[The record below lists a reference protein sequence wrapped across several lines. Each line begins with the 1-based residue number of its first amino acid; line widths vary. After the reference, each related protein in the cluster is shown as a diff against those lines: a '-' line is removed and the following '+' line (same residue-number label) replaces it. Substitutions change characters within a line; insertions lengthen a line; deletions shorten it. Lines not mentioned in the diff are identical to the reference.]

1 MGRRSVAQRLEGG
14 EACERGGEFVSPG
27 PVGGDAD
34 EHPAPAAG
42 DAGGDVQ
49 QPLAQRLRLASGE
62 VAVQQDGLGPG
73 DQIAGGQGELS
84 QTALIANSR
93 DGKRPSPVCLP
104 QRMRSSTVAWPRWR
118 ASSAA
123 SCPIG
128 VSVAKAWNRQP
139 LMSVKD
145 SWAPGLRAFAA
156 HDHPH
161 PLGPTGGGQV
171 GKHAGQLGHIGAG
184 THSSVGVDG
193 RGPRRLGQRHDG
205 LLNPLG
211 HGEPD
216 RERQVQTVLI
226 TQRSQMGQQ
235 RLGGAGAVGADQ
247 DRGLSGRRES
257 GATRNVTT
265 HNPEDRAFPVG
276 RHRNTLSSGVS
287 KLILLPA
294 SGGRAGVPSVHCLRG
309 SPSDQAE
316 EPREEPEG

>member
-1 MGRRSVAQRLEGG
+1 MCVWPARWPVSPGPGWSGLGRRSVAQRLEGG

-27 PVGGDAD
+27 PVVGDAD
-34 EHPAPAAG
+34 EHAAPAAG

-62 VAVQQDGLGPG
+62 VAVQQGGLGPG
-73 DQIAGGQGELS
+73 DQIAGGEGELS

-93 DGKRPSPVCLP
+93 DGKRPTPVCLP

-145 SWAPGLRAFAA
+145 SWAPGLGAFAA

-171 GKHAGQLGHIGAG
+171 GKQCRSARPH
-184 THSSVGVDG
+184 
-193 RGPRRLGQRHDG
+193 RR
-205 LLNPLG
+205 P
-211 HGEPD
+211 
-216 RERQVQTVLI
+216 
-226 TQRSQMGQQ
+226 
-235 RLGGAGAVGADQ
+235 A
-247 DRGLSGRRES
+247 RRRPS
-257 GATRNVTT
+257 
-265 HNPEDRAFPVG
+265 
-276 RHRNTLSSGVS
+276 
-287 KLILLPA
+287 A
-294 SGGRAGVPSVHCLRG
+294 STAGVHAVSGNATMAC
-309 SPSDQAE
+309 
-316 EPREEPEG
+316 